1 VVTAAIG
8 VILSDLSGC
17 LAASDILGHT
27 RKWDGVMSHAQALR
41 NALEPYLSQEGCE
54 SEFVK
59 LVRVP
64 SPQTELLERE
74 PALRRFIEGAVEPR
88 LRAMGVNNIRYDAMG
103 NLIAQIGPNDGP
115 SLMLIS
121 HAMNQPPN
129 SMPNPYDG
137 EILDGAPFG
146 LPGKVVRGR
155 GASEQKGTM
164 AAMLHAMEAF
174 TRAALP
180 LKGQLS
186 FICCV
191 SGETGC
197 IDAIRNVVEVEGV
210 RADIAI
216 VYGNSLKLQLGNRG
230 RIDMRI
236 SVHGETSHSS
246 RPKEGC
252 NAVTGALEVIR
263 RLLADITLD
272 RVHPQLGQAALTINS
287 LRSYPESTHTVQDRC
302 EISVDRRLLPGE
314 DPDDAAAEI
323 ENVAMLVDG
332 MPDPVSGKP
341 LRVVVTRGAFMHPS
355 LVTSESPAV
364 LQLLSACRA
373 MLGYEPEAMYA
384 QSAFD
389 QGYLNHVGI
398 STVNFGPGEQS
409 FAHTD
414 NDVASVERTFD
425 TARVLAFLIAEKLS
439 GKPA

>member
-1 VVTAAIG
+1 
-8 VILSDLSGC
+8 
-17 LAASDILGHT
+17 
-27 RKWDGVMSHAQALR
+27 MSHAEALR
-41 NALEPYLSQEGCE
+41 NALEPYLSRETCE
-54 SEFVK
+54 AEFVR

-64 SPQTELLERE
+64 SPQTGLLERE
-74 PALRRFIEGAVEPR
+74 PALRRFIEAAVEPR
-88 LRAMGVNNIRYDAMG
+88 LRAMGVDNIRYDAMG
-103 NLIAQIGPNDGP
+103 NLIAQIGPDSGGP

-129 SMPNPYDG
+129 SMPNPYAG
-137 EILDGAPFG
+137 EILDGALFG

-164 AAMLHAMEAF
+164 AAMLHAIEAF
-174 TRAALP
+174 MRAGLP
-180 LKGQLS
+180 LQGRLS

-191 SGETGC
+191 SGETGS
-197 IDAIRNVVEVEGV
+197 IDAIQNVVEVEGV
-210 RADIAI
+210 RADIAV

-230 RIDMRI
+230 RIDMHI
-236 SVHGETSHSS
+236 SVHGESSHSS

-252 NAVTGALEVIR
+252 NAVTGAVEVIR
-263 RLLADITLD
+263 RLLVDITLD
-272 RVHPQLGQAALTINS
+272 RVHPQLGPAALTINS
-287 LRSYPESTHTVQDRC
+287 LRSYPDSTHTVQDRC

-314 DPDDAAAEI
+314 DPDAAAAEI
-323 ENVAMLVDG
+323 ERIVMLVDG

-341 LRVVVTRGAFMHPS
+341 WRVFVTRGAFMHPS

-364 LQLLSACRA
+364 RHLLSACRA

-389 QGYLNHVGI
+389 QGYLNHAGI

-439 GKPA
+439 GRAT